1 MLDTL
6 FTVFAI
12 FALLFALGA
21 VLSPNAINAALCFL
35 LCLVSVA
42 GVFVLL
48 EAYLLAVLLVL
59 VYAGAVVA
67 LFLFIIMLL
76 DLKQVSA
83 WKFRGISAFAGV
95 VGAGLLVAGVLAVA
109 TRGQLDSLPVAMIPA
124 LGSDLKAY
132 AHALF
137 TTYLLPVQVMGFLLL
152 VAMLGVIVLSKKF
165 TADALVPNTAA
176 AGTPASDAATA
187 KHC

>member
-6 FTVFAI
+6 FTVFAT

-42 GVFVLL
+42 GIFVLL

-83 WKFRGISAFAGV
+83 WKFRGISALAGV

-109 TRGQLDSLPVAMIPA
+109 TRGQLDSLPAAMIPA
-124 LGSDLKAY
+124 LGADLKAY

-152 VAMLGVIVLSKKF
+152 AAMLGVIVLSKKF
-165 TADALVPNTAA
+165 IAQGEAPAASPALDSQPATQAA
-176 AGTPASDAATA
+176 Q
-187 KHC
+187 K